1 MAPSKTAPK
10 SASPMS
16 TATTRFDFFSL
27 SRTITNKPYTNFFF
41 FFIRANLLIDSIDSK
56 KLWLLFCLG
65 IGCGYS
71 ESYQPRRVS
80 AQRKTSSK

>member
-41 FFIRANLLIDSIDSK
+41 IFYKSKSFDRFDSIGLIVK
-56 KLWLLFCLG
+56 NC
-65 IGCGYS
+65 GCCF
-71 ESYQPRRVS
+71 V
-80 AQRKTSSK
+80 

>member
-41 FFIRANLLIDSIDSK
+41 YKSKSFDRFDSIGLIVK
-56 KLWLLFCLG
+56 NC
-65 IGCGYS
+65 GCCF
-71 ESYQPRRVS
+71 V
-80 AQRKTSSK
+80 

>member
-41 FFIRANLLIDSIDSK
+41 FFIRANLLIDSIRFIVK
-56 KLWLLFCLG
+56 IVVVVLFRNWMW
-65 IGCGYS
+65 
-71 ESYQPRRVS
+71 P
-80 AQRKTSSK
+80 